1 MAMRQVLTL
10 LLAHH
15 PLHSAVPNAL
25 GSLKDLP
32 DEVYSGDAVEEEIR
46 DDMDGIIKD
55 ANTLVK
61 SVEDL
66 ALNMLRSLSGASV
79 DKLRLAGS
87 RECGE
92 RRRSSF
98 PDIPIWRYVRQPSRR
113 FPT

>member
-1 MAMRQVLTL
+1 MRQVLTL

-25 GSLKDLP
+25 GSLKDLL

-55 ANTLVK
+55 AN
-61 SVEDL
+61 
-66 ALNMLRSLSGASV
+66 MLRSLSGASV
-79 DKLRLAGS
+79 DKLRLAGN